1 MPRINLLPWREE
13 LRKQRQ
19 RNFTI
24 AAAAAVIIGI
34 GVILLTRITLG
45 NMIENQ
51 NERNDLLKAEIAALD
66 EQITEINGLE
76 SQKQRL
82 LARMEIIE
90 RLQQSRPEV
99 VHLFDELARTLPEG
113 VYLTSVEQSGHNL
126 QISGRAESS
135 TRVSTYM
142 RNIDASE
149 WLADPGL
156 VKVETQSGERG
167 RNAAFSV
174 TARQVGYEGE
184 DNAGAVGEAAK

>member
-1 MPRINLLPWREE
+1 MPRINLLPWRDE

-24 AAAAAVIIGI
+24 AAGAAVVVGV
-34 GVILLTRITLG
+34 GVILLTRMTLG

-51 NERNDLLKAEIAALD
+51 NERNDLLKTEIAGLD
-66 EQITEINGLE
+66 KQITEIEGLE
-76 SQKQRL
+76 NQKERL

-113 VYLTSVEQSGHNL
+113 VYLSSVKQTGRSLE
-126 QISGRAESS
+126 ISGGAESS

-149 WLADPGL
+149 WLTDPGL
-156 VKVETQSGERG
+156 IKVETQERERG
-167 RNAAFSV
+167 RNAEFAV
-174 TARQVGYEGE
+174 TARQVGEATDIDG
-184 DNAGAVGEAAK
+184 GTGEAAK